1 MLIYV
6 KILIHNVLNEV
17 FKLLT
22 LHFFFLFLKGAQE
35 TENQLKHTFAFTLFL
50 FLT

>member
-22 LHFFFLFLKGAQE
+22 LHFFLFLKGAQE
-35 TENQLKHTFAFTLFL
+35 TENQLKHTSAFTLFL